1 MCADK
6 SRITLGVV
14 PSNPTQLHAGCCPY
28 FSAMVVMRLILRS
41 GLPTPR
47 LLRRRIVQF
56 LRGGMDEHAGR
67 LIRIIFKSVDRTAGR
82 ATAYPTAA
90 RSLASKLEN
99 LRDDTSLQGGEAFL
113 SSLPWEGGLST
124 SDIHMGEF
132 SGNSGSLA
140 PWEKVERETVPEAH
154 GLPLNSACN

>member
-113 SSLPWEGGLST
+113 SSLPWEGGVINQRYS
-124 SDIHMGEF
+124 
-132 SGNSGSLA
+132 
-140 PWEKVERETVPEAH
+140 H
-154 GLPLNSACN
+154 GRVFGK